1 MGEAKFTFSV
11 EPPLAR
17 LKLLQDEIP
26 TEDVEPVDDSSEE
39 DQSLEQDLDSL
50 ALGNF
55 LIILVLNYTF
65 SSVL

>member
-1 MGEAKFTFSV
+1 MGIVKFSFTV

-17 LKLLQDEIP
+17 LKLLKDEIP
-26 TEDVEPVDDSSEE
+26 TEDLKPVDDSSEKVE
-39 DQSLEQDLDSL
+39 SLEQDLDSL

-65 SSVL
+65 NLF

>member
-1 MGEAKFTFSV
+1 MGITKFTFTV

-65 SSVL
+65 NLF

>member
-1 MGEAKFTFSV
+1 MGIAKFTFSV

-26 TEDVEPVDDSSEE
+26 TEDMEPVDDSSEE

-65 SSVL
+65 NLL